1 MDMGPADM
9 TAPMIM
15 PIIDVAPDLVG
26 FPSALD
32 AGRSTDTLGRP
43 LTFAWHFISVPAG
56 STIDD
61 SKLMTVTATQVK
73 FEPDLG
79 GIYTVQL
86 TVTAGSDS
94 AMTSNAVNVPTVPIF
109 FQQANFGV
117 VQDSAVGL
125 IRSDGTGRKVV
136 SCTATQDAGA
146 GQVFA
151 FGLNAYFSTH
161 AFDPPAGGSLPA
173 RFAFTLQQGSEVELF
188 VADETSDCVTNT
200 PPRVDE
206 AGSMYSNKPHQL
218 PRFSPDGGRVIFVDD
233 PGSATNTSRLVSA
246 NVNGL
251 SLRVIRGTN
260 GSVNLNTAPPVWVD
274 ATHVAWVENTG
285 TPGAPL
291 PKIYTASDAASA
303 GDTSPTPL
311 LDCSAM
317 FPILNQFAI
326 LPDGTLLISAG
337 AMKKSAGGSLNL
349 YHVSGPGC
357 TVVATLD
364 TEPAGGETTDF
375 QVAPDGNTVV
385 LASTHGQTN
394 DGGAETHDLY
404 TLTVDG
410 AKPLTYFAG
419 APGVDDFGPRWIAGG
434 RQILWT
440 QGSQLGDGGVGGGGL
455 MIANADGTHQHSL
468 IGESSGAVVIGGSNA
483 GLSCAWAGP
492 LVGGSLASVLALALV
507 LLVLTRRSGGRTGPG
522 PS

>member
-1 MDMGPADM
+1 MGTSDM
-9 TAPMIM
+9 TAPMISATF
-15 PIIDVAPDLVG
+15 DATPDLVG
-26 FPSALD
+26 FTTKLD
-32 AGRSTDTLGRP
+32 ASKSADSVGRTLG
-43 LTFAWHFISVPAG
+43 FAWHFTAVPSG
-56 STIDD
+56 SMVDD
-61 SKLMTVTATQVK
+61 SKLSATTGAMVS

-94 AMTSNAVNVPTVPIF
+94 AMTSNAVTVPTVPIF
-109 FQQANFGV
+109 FQQASFGATM
-117 VQDSAVGL
+117 DSAVGL

-136 SCTATQDAGA
+136 SCTSSQDAA
-146 GQVFA
+146 PGQLTG
-151 FGLNAYFSTH
+151 FGINAYFSTH
-161 AFDPPAGGSLPA
+161 AFDPPPGGSLPA

-285 TPGAPL
+285 TSMAPL
-291 PKIYTASDAASA
+291 PKIYTALDSASA
-303 GDTSPTPL
+303 GDTSATVL
-311 LDCSAM
+311 LDCSTM

-326 LPDGTLLISAG
+326 LPDGSLLIAAG
-337 AMKKSAGGSLNL
+337 AMKKSSGGSLNL

-357 TVVATLD
+357 TVLSTLD
-364 TEPAGGETTDF
+364 TEPAGGESTDF

-394 DGGAETHDLY
+394 DGGGTETHDLF

-419 APGVDDFGPRWIAGG
+419 TPGIDDFGPRFVGGG

-440 QGSQLGDGGVGGGGL
+440 QGSQLADGAIAGGGL

-468 IGESSGAVVIGGSNA
+468 IAESSGAVVIGGSNA